1 MVEGKGKK
9 KKEKKKGERR
19 REKEEEEE
27 EMHEAGFQ
35 TERWQQ
41 LVGREFGGKNE
52 SEHGDGETRRAIH
65 HVLLVAE
72 GTRVKKREKSI
83 AEGEVEKE

>member
-1 MVEGKGKK
+1 MMVER
-9 KKEKKKGERR
+9 EKKRKKRKGERR
-19 REKEEEEE
+19 GERRRLDSKRKGGSSLW
-27 EMHEAGFQ
+27 AGN
-35 TERWQQ
+35 
-41 LVGREFGGKNE
+41 LAGKTNPK
-52 SEHGDGETRRAIH
+52 HDDGETRRAIH